1 MVYGYGFEGLRDAV
15 QWPDNVFAAYPA
27 TKAQSRYFTKDD
39 QVLDSK
45 VKTFL
50 DSHSKVVLVSGSLL
64 ETQHQALIAD
74 VIEEMK
80 GTGLGFID
88 LSDDPEKFL
97 DIDSSS
103 DYLVVNT
110 GNECI
115 SCILAHNNTKLSLT
129 LGDPDQLIETFYYGI
144 PVIIF
149 SDSDQ

>member
-1 MVYGYGFEGLRDAV
+1 MVYGYGFEGFREAV

-27 TKAQSRYFTKDD
+27 TKAQSRYLAKDD
-39 QVLDSK
+39 QVLNSK

-50 DSHSKVVLVSGSLL
+50 DSHSKVVIVSGSLL
-64 ETQHQALIAD
+64 ETKHQALIAD
-74 VIEEMK
+74 VIEETK
-80 GTGLGFID
+80 GSSLGFID

-97 DIDSSS
+97 DIDSS

-110 GNECI
+110 GTECI

-129 LGDPDQLIETFYYGI
+129 LGDPDQLIEKLYFGI

-149 SDSDQ
+149 SDSDE